1 MPAGD
6 PVVPRGTAGR
16 FRAVGRLRRRF
27 FVFLGRYAIA
37 RPLRI
42 NDQIRIRQV
51 RVIDENGEQLGI
63 MLTEDALARARTAG
77 LDLIEVSPTAQPPVC
92 KIGDYGRLKYEQSKK
107 DKDARK
113 KQRNFE
119 LKEVKLRPKIET
131 HDYETKARMAERLL
145 LDGSKIKVTIMFRGR
160 EITYTAFG
168 RRLLD
173 RMAEDMAPIATV
185 EREPRLEGRNMFM
198 ILAPRATPTGPP
210 KFSLHRTRRKRE
222 HKTAEAESRM
232 TRPRRRNQP
241 VPKIRTHRGTAK
253 RVKVSAT
260 GKVHASP
267 PVQRLRSHPQQ
278 EDAQAQTQIPQGSA
292 DVQGR
297 SQALGADDSV
307 LGLGGPDRWHV
318 SNAVFTDSNTAAR
331 S

>member
-6 PVVPRGTAGR
+6 PVFTWERR
-16 FRAVGRLRRRF
+16 RRRF
-27 FVFLGRYAIA
+27 SDGVASAAPFFVSSNGRYAIA
-37 RPLRI
+37 RPLRV
-42 NDQIRIRQV
+42 NDQIRIRSV

-63 MLTEDALARARTAG
+63 LATEDALARARTAG

-92 KIGDYGRLKYEQSKK
+92 KIADYGRLKYEQSKK

-113 KQRNFE
+113 KQRHFE

-173 RMAEDMAPIATV
+173 RMAEDMAPLATI
-185 EREPRLEGRNMFM
+185 EREPRLEGKNMFM

-210 KFSLHRTRRKRE
+210 KFSLHREKE
-222 HKTAEAESRM
+222 VK
-232 TRPRRRNQP
+232 P
-241 VPKIRTHRGTAK
+241 VAHDVETKEPT
-253 RVKVSAT
+253 SA
-260 GKVHASP
+260 
-267 PVQRLRSHPQQ
+267 
-278 EDAQAQTQIPQGSA
+278 
-292 DVQGR
+292 
-297 SQALGADDSV
+297 
-307 LGLGGPDRWHV
+307 
-318 SNAVFTDSNTAAR
+318 
-331 S
+331 